1 MKIAVIGTGY
11 VGLVSGVCFSEIGY
25 DVVCVDI
32 DSAKIATLASGQ
44 VPMFEPGLSALIAN
58 NMQAGRLRFTTDI
71 NAAVAAAETIFIAVG
86 TPPHPKTGHADMTY
100 VLAAAT
106 SIGKAQ
112 NGAKVVVVKST
123 VPVGTSDKLLAA
135 ISAANAG
142 QPIFMASNPE
152 FLREGAAIDDF
163 MNPDRIVVGTQTS
176 EAKSALD
183 AIYAP
188 MTAKGATVLHT
199 SIKSAELIKYASNA
213 FLATK
218 ISFVNEM
225 AHLCEALGADVADVT
240 KGMGLDA
247 RIGNRFLQPGPG
259 YGGSCFPKDT
269 SALEGLARDVNVPM
283 HITQATMTV
292 NEQTKLR
299 MIDKI
304 EALADGDL
312 RNKRIAILG
321 ITFKPN
327 TDDVRDAPAL
337 TIIPALLAKGAD
349 VIATDPE
356 GRKHGEALLPGLRWA
371 ADAGEAAANADML
384 VVLTEWELFA
394 TLPLAAIC
402 KSMRAP
408 RLADLRNMFDA
419 ATVRNAGFTH
429 HARIGSVTS
438 VR

>member
-1 MKIAVIGTGY
+1 
-11 VGLVSGVCFSEIGY
+11 
-25 DVVCVDI
+25 
-32 DSAKIATLASGQ
+32 
-44 VPMFEPGLSALIAN
+44 
-58 NMQAGRLRFTTDI
+58 
-71 NAAVAAAETIFIAVG
+71 
-86 TPPHPKTGHADMTY
+86 
-100 VLAAAT
+100 
-106 SIGKAQ
+106 
-112 NGAKVVVVKST
+112 
-123 VPVGTSDKLLAA
+123 
-135 ISAANAG
+135 
-142 QPIFMASNPE
+142 
-152 FLREGAAIDDF
+152 
-163 MNPDRIVVGTQTS
+163 
-176 EAKSALD
+176 
-183 AIYAP
+183 
-188 MTAKGATVLHT
+188 
-199 SIKSAELIKYASNA
+199 
-213 FLATK
+213 
-218 ISFVNEM
+218 
-225 AHLCEALGADVADVT
+225 VT